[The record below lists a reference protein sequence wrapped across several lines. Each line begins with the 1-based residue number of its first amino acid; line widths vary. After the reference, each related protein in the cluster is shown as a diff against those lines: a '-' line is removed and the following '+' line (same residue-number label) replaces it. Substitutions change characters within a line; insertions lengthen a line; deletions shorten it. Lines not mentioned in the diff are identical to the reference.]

1 MPATDTRVRFHLSL
15 NVADLAKS
23 IAFYRT
29 LLGVEPA
36 KVRADYAKFEPDE
49 PPLVLS
55 LEPTPRPA
63 GGPLNHLGLRMPDAK
78 SLVAVQERLER
89 AGMRTRRE
97 EGVECCY
104 AKQTKF
110 WAHDPDGTLCEVY
123 TLDGDLEYR
132 GDGQTREA
140 VATPAGAPTVWE
152 HRLGEPFPACV
163 PLADESADEVR
174 LRGSFNVQ
182 LDAAE
187 QQRIIA
193 EALRM
198 LKPGGRLFLHTLVA
212 ERPTAGEPDL
222 PGPASAVRYTPP
234 EGETVGLLEAAGL
247 TGVRLV
253 KFDAKPCF
261 VRDGV
266 PMREQQLEGYKPAP
280 ATTGELEVLYKG
292 PFAQVVDETGR
303 AYPRGK
309 RVRVSASVA
318 DRLRDP
324 ALSAQF
330 VVFEPVA
337 ATAGSCGSESTPQL
351 VMLR

>member
-1 MPATDTRVRFHLSL
+1 MPDTRVRFHLSL

-29 LLGVEPA
+29 LLGAEPA

-55 LEPTPRPA
+55 LEPTPRPV

-89 AGMRTRRE
+89 AGLRTQRE
-97 EGVECCY
+97 EGIECCY

-123 TLDGDLEYR
+123 TLDGDLEHR

-140 VATPAGAPTVWE
+140 VVAPAGAPTVWE
-152 HRLGEPFPACV
+152 HRLGEPFPAPV
-163 PLADESADEVR
+163 PLAHESADEVR
-174 LRGSFNVQ
+174 LRGSFNVK
-182 LDAAE
+182 LVTAE
-187 QQRIIA
+187 QRWIIA
-193 EALRM
+193 EALRV
-198 LKPGGRLFLHTLVA
+198 LKPGGRLFVHTLVA
-212 ERPTAGEPDL
+212 ERAIVGEPNL
-222 PGPASAVRYTPP
+222 PGAASAVRHTPSDDWP
-234 EGETVGLLEAAGL
+234 VHLLESAGL

-266 PMREQQLEGYKPAP
+266 PMREQQLEGYKPAS
-280 ATTGELEVLYKG
+280 ATTGETDVLYKG
-292 PFAQVVDETGR
+292 PFAQVVDEAGR
-303 AYPRGK
+303 EYPRGR
-309 RVRVSASVA
+309 RVRVPAAVA

-330 VVFEPVA
+330 VVFEPAA

-351 VMLR
+351 VTLR